1 MEFEQLNFV
10 EADRL
15 VLCACRDA
23 GGEFQVEVC
32 REGVDDDC
40 GRALHAHARTMVE
53 RGFLERL
60 LVSGTKSK
68 MQGSA
73 LRVTFRARPVAL
85 ALLELLERAEA
96 AEAKLAGRE
105 RRRTRA
111 A

>member
-23 GGEFQVEVC
+23 GGQFQVVLC
-32 REGVDDDC
+32 REGVDDEC
-40 GRALHAHARTMVE
+40 GHALHAHAQTMVD

-60 LVSGTKSK
+60 IVSGTRSK
-68 MQGSA
+68 MQGAS
-73 LRVTFRARPVAL
+73 LMITFRARPVAL
-85 ALLELLERAEA
+85 ALLEVLERAEA

-105 RRRTRA
+105 RRPRRA